1 MDDALERIREQKLRE
16 LQSQVSRPRVSSPI
30 LVADNDFDEL
40 VRRHHLVIVDCWAA
54 WCGPCR
60 TVAPI
65 IDELAA
71 QYAGKVVF
79 GKLNVDENP
88 VTAGRF
94 GIMAIPTLL
103 VFRDGLEADR
113 IVGLLPKD
121 QLEDRIRSHF

>member
-1 MDDALERIREQKLRE
+1 MDDELERIREKKLME
-16 LQSQVSRPRVSSPI
+16 LQSQPKLSGPI
-30 LVADNDFDEL
+30 LITDNDFDEL
-40 VRRHHLVIVDCWAA
+40 VHRHRLMIVDCWAA

-60 TVAPI
+60 EVAPI
-65 IDELAA
+65 IDQLAA

-94 GIMAIPTLL
+94 RIMAIPTLL

-113 IVGLLPKD
+113 IVGVLPKD
-121 QLEDRIRSHF
+121 QLESRIRAYL